1 MVHSRLPVAGEGTS
15 PLLCLFRGTLKE
27 SGTSPTDLLAVIEY
41 AHTTCLCRTQC
52 LLAGGALLLCEMLLD
67 ESGTSPPEV
76 LLQSLN
82 MLTQT
87 HGRERKLSEYSHLLE
102 TAGFRRIEGRKTGS
116 YLDAVIAFKDAA
128 EPQAP

>member
-1 MVHSRLPVAGEGTS
+1 LPAS
-15 PLLCLFRGTLKE
+15 AAAAAC
-27 SGTSPTDLLAVIEY
+27 
-41 AHTTCLCRTQC
+41 CCCCC
-52 LLAGGALLLCEMLLD
+52 LLLLLLPAAAACCCCLLLLLRMCAGGALLLCEMLLD

-116 YLDAVIAFKDAA
+116 YLDAVIAYKDAA